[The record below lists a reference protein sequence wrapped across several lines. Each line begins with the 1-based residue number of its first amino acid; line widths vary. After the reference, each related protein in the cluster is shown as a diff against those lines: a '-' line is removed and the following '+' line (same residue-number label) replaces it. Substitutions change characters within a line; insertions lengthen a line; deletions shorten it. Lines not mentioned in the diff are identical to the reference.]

1 MVKLIKKYTNRRLYD
16 TDDSRYITLDE
27 LAELIR
33 KGHDVKVIDAQSDQ
47 DLTQATLAQIV
58 VESRGAAKLLPV
70 PLLTQMVRMEDDA
83 LAEFMSL
90 YLTWSLDIYYAMKQ
104 ARVATGADAY
114 QEFLGR
120 YAQMATMPLS
130 MARGGLNLVRGK
142 LKTDKDLA
150 ENQRD
155 EENEIDSLRDEIN
168 ELKELIK
175 GLADKPRG
183 RRKTES

>member
-27 LAELIR
+27 LAEIVR

-114 QEFLGR
+114 HEFLGR
-120 YAQMATMPLS
+120 YAQMATMPLN

-142 LKTDKDLA
+142 LKNEKDVA
-150 ENQRD
+150 EHPRE

-175 GLADKPRG
+175 GLAEKPRG
-183 RRKTES
+183 RSKT